1 MSVSTVSKMSVGE
14 ELEVVLRQLLL
25 FKRSSW
31 KAALAMDEAEKNYEA
46 AYLKKIHISAT
57 LSGSSKEA
65 EEEYDVCVQRRHA
78 SQCIF
83 AEHRRALLKRE
94 AKAALLREALAQERT
109 CESAAPVPVPDEEVD
124 FDGDDFKNWMCE
136 IGCEADLRQM
146 YSQ

>member
-1 MSVSTVSKMSVGE
+1 MSSSKMSVGE

-46 AYLKKIHISAT
+46 AYLNKVRLSAT
-57 LSGSSKEA
+57 FPSAEHKMS